1 QLQRYKVKVGPDT
14 APVTGL
20 PATILEAAPQPERSR
35 ARRAFLI
42 ALIAAVGI
50 NFGAILGLVGY
61 GVLQAF
67 GVFGEPAI
75 EKIQR
80 EQGASIG
87 QLESTIAALG
97 ASVTGLSAHINAT
110 GEPEDATNRPRAQI
124 RDAARA
130 LP

>member
-1 QLQRYKVKVGPDT
+1 MGKSQTARRVTRDRARRQPLIRPDQLQLYKVKVGPDT

-20 PATILEAAPQPERSR
+20 PATILEAAPQPGRSR

-75 EKIQR
+75 EK
-80 EQGASIG
+80 
-87 QLESTIAALG
+87 
-97 ASVTGLSAHINAT
+97 
-110 GEPEDATNRPRAQI
+110 
-124 RDAARA
+124 
-130 LP
+130 